1 MHRFLKQFIY
11 GLLYLSIVALLA
23 GGVYYF
29 YFIPNPSCFDNIKN
43 QEETEV
49 DCGGSC
55 IDCELLTIALEVDE
69 PQVFS
74 AGNLKST
81 ILGRVVNRSVNYG
94 LNSFEYEFQ
103 ITNSLGTL
111 LSKPQGRSY
120 ILPNEERYLI
130 VPALDIDERE
140 IAKVTLTIPRENWE
154 PKSSLPEYA
163 LRLKDIKTIPLAK
176 TVQVSGNLSNDSSK
190 SFASITLVGI
200 ILNKKNMIS
209 SVSSTEL
216 DNVAAFSE
224 TPFIIFFPNLK
235 SVHEVSLGSTKVFY
249 EVKR

>member
-94 LNSFEYEFQ
+94 FYSFEYEF
-103 ITNSLGTL
+103 
-111 LSKPQGRSY
+111 
-120 ILPNEERYLI
+120 
-130 VPALDIDERE
+130 
-140 IAKVTLTIPRENWE
+140 
-154 PKSSLPEYA
+154 
-163 LRLKDIKTIPLAK
+163 
-176 TVQVSGNLSNDSSK
+176 
-190 SFASITLVGI
+190 
-200 ILNKKNMIS
+200 
-209 SVSSTEL
+209 
-216 DNVAAFSE
+216 
-224 TPFIIFFPNLK
+224 
-235 SVHEVSLGSTKVFY
+235 
-249 EVKR
+249 